1 MGVVKLG
8 DVARESRLK
17 WTKSKQDVPIVGLE
31 HLIPDEIRFDAYD
44 INTDNTFSK
53 RFVKGQ
59 VLFGRR
65 RAYQRKAA
73 IAEFDG
79 ICSGD
84 ITVIEAI
91 EGKMV
96 PELLPFIIQTPV
108 FFDYANR
115 GSAGS
120 LSPRVKWEHLADY
133 EFELPPLEEQKILA
147 DKLWAAYRLKEAYK
161 KLLDATDEM
170 VKSQFI
176 EMFGNPLSSK
186 QKNELKRLGQC
197 CIINPRR
204 PNIALCDTDKVS
216 FIPMPAVSEDGYLVD
231 MADEEYGK
239 VKKGF
244 TYFENNDVLFAKI
257 TPCMENGKGA
267 IAYGLT
273 NGIGVG
279 STEFH
284 VLRPINGISSPYW
297 LLTLT
302 RMPIFRERAAKNMSG
317 TGGQKRVSASYLNH
331 FMVGLPAIE
340 EQRRFE
346 AIYRQADKSKF
357 GDFKSQFIEM
367 VGDPRNN
374 PKGWPTKRLSEL
386 AEYSIGLTYK
396 PEQICDDGTI
406 VLRSGNIQDGKISFS
421 DIVRVNAPIKESLF
435 VKEDD
440 ILMCSRNGSASLV
453 GKVAMIPDI
462 NEPMTFGA
470 FMTIIRSAEAK
481 YLYLYFQSQD
491 FRERVSEGKS
501 STMNQITQKMLDK
514 VEVPFPD
521 KDVREALS
529 AIASQ
534 ADKSKSV
541 IQKALVYLNDIQSD
555 ELRKIA

>member
-96 PELLPFIIQTPV
+96 PELLPFISQTPV

-176 EMFGNPLSSK
+176 EMFKGDNQVPL
-186 QKNELKRLGQC
+186 GDIC
-197 CIINPRR
+197 
-204 PNIALCDTDKVS
+204 NI
-216 FIPMPAVSEDGYLVD
+216 E
-231 MADEEYGK
+231 
-239 VKKGF
+239 KGA
-244 TYFENNDVLFAKI
+244 TITRNDVLPGEVPVVAGGQE
-257 TPCMENGKGA
+257 PSCYHNVANREAGA
-267 IAYGLT
+267 IT
-273 NGIGVG
+273 
-279 STEFH
+279 
-284 VLRPINGISSPYW
+284 
-297 LLTLT
+297 
-302 RMPIFRERAAKNMSG
+302 
-317 TGGQKRVSASYLNH
+317 VSASGAYAGYINFWNCPIFASDCNTIISKDDEKTDQTFVYFGLRAMQKQIYGLQKGGAQPH
-331 FMVGLPAIE
+331 VYGKDLQKFMFPCPSYAKQIE
-340 EQRRFE
+340 FSKM
-346 AIYRQADKSKF
+346 AKQADKSKF
-357 GDFKSQFIEM
+357 
-367 VGDPRNN
+367 
-374 PKGWPTKRLSEL
+374 
-386 AEYSIGLTYK
+386 
-396 PEQICDDGTI
+396 
-406 VLRSGNIQDGKISFS
+406 
-421 DIVRVNAPIKESLF
+421 
-435 VKEDD
+435 
-440 ILMCSRNGSASLV
+440 
-453 GKVAMIPDI
+453 
-462 NEPMTFGA
+462 
-470 FMTIIRSAEAK
+470 
-481 YLYLYFQSQD
+481 
-491 FRERVSEGKS
+491 
-501 STMNQITQKMLDK
+501 
-514 VEVPFPD
+514 
-521 KDVREALS
+521 
-529 AIASQ
+529 
-534 ADKSKSV
+534 
-541 IQKALVYLNDIQSD
+541 
-555 ELRKIA
+555 ELRKSIDAIDKVIKSLINN